1 MTTTTVWPCYEGH
14 VQANAQTPLPGGGRV
29 ALTLWTAHDGEQAVT
44 VQLPEQLSETN
55 VVARAGGRCSHPLD
69 VAPAA
74 LVMGY

>member
-1 MTTTTVWPCYEGH
+1 MTITTVWPCYEGH

-29 ALTLWTAHDGEQAVT
+29 ALTLWTAHDGEQALAVALPG
-44 VQLPEQLSETN
+44 QLPEVT
-55 VVARAGGRCSHPLD
+55 ARAGGRCAHPMD